1 VLRRFAATPVL
12 VAAALVAAALFALAG
27 CSHGDG
33 YRGGSYAGFTFR
45 PAAPTPSPR
54 PTSPPSHPSPTAQTL
69 PHWIAGDREQLRRLP
84 RTSPA
89 YTGYEAD
96 LMNAL
101 YLAHRDAELEHELA
115 FVRATL
121 PGAAEPARDASFLRG
136 DRTAGFDAYAVGDL
150 RDPLALAHA
159 ARWNDAIAVLRAVR
173 EGPGF
178 PGRSIAA
185 ALLEGDAYAACG
197 SYDAARTT
205 WYRAFSTAV
214 LRGNDR
220 HRFFPEWT
228 SAMNRLVHE
237 RGVVV
242 RASSA
247 PGCRELPPPLADPV
261 S

>member
-1 VLRRFAATPVL
+1 VSRGFVSGAT
-12 VAAALVAAALFALAG
+12 LVAAALFTLGG

-33 YRGGSYAGFTFR
+33 YRGGAYATFTFA
-45 PAAPTPSPR
+45 PAAATPTPR
-54 PTSPPSHPSPTAQTL
+54 PTSPPSHPSPTAQSL
-69 PHWIAGDREQLRRLP
+69 PHWIAGDRAQLRRLP

-89 YTGYEAD
+89 YAAYEAD

-101 YLAHRDAELEHELA
+101 YLAHRDAELERELA
-115 FVRATL
+115 FVRASL
-121 PGAAEPARDASFLRG
+121 PGAAEPARDTAFLRG
-136 DRTAGFDAYAVGDL
+136 DRLAGFDAYAVGDL

-159 ARWNDAIAVLRAVR
+159 GRWNDAIGVLRDVR
-173 EGPGF
+173 EGTGF

-197 SYDAARTT
+197 RFDAARTT

-214 LRGNDR
+214 LRGEGR

-237 RGVVV
+237 RTTPS
-242 RASSA
+242 RASPA
-247 PGCRELPPPLADPV
+247 PGCRDLPAPIADPV
-261 S
+261 T

>member
-1 VLRRFAATPVL
+1 VLRGFDATPVL
-12 VAAALVAAALFALAG
+12 VAPGAGRGGAVCAGGLLARRRVSRRILRRVHVSARCADAVAA
-27 CSHGDG
+27 
-33 YRGGSYAGFTFR
+33 
-45 PAAPTPSPR
+45 P
-54 PTSPPSHPSPTAQTL
+54 
-69 PHWIAGDREQLRRLP
+69 E
-84 RTSPA
+84 
-89 YTGYEAD
+89 
-96 LMNAL
+96 
-101 YLAHRDAELEHELA
+101 
-115 FVRATL
+115 RATL
-121 PGAAEPARDASFLRG
+121 PGAAEPARDAAFLRG

-197 SYDAARTT
+197 SYDDARTT
-205 WYRAFSTAV
+205 WYRAFSTPV

-228 SAMNRLVHE
+228 SAMNRWVHE
-237 RGVVV
+237 RGVAVH
-242 RASSA
+242 ASSA

>member
-1 VLRRFAATPVL
+1 MPALLAALLFAA
-12 VAAALVAAALFALAG
+12 AG

-33 YRGGSYAGFTFR
+33 YRGGSYAAFTFR
-45 PAAPTPSPR
+45 PVAPTPSPR
-54 PTSPPSHPSPTAQTL
+54 PTPPPSHPSPTAQTL
-69 PHWIAGDREQLRRLP
+69 SRWIEGDRAQLRRLS

-89 YTGYEAD
+89 YAGYEAD

-101 YLAHRDAELEHELA
+101 YLARRDAELERELA

-121 PGAAEPARDASFLRG
+121 PGAAEPARDVAFLRG

-150 RDPLALAHA
+150 QDPLALAHA
-159 ARWNDAIAVLRAVR
+159 GRWGDAIAALRDVR
-173 EGPGF
+173 EGSGF
-178 PGRSIAA
+178 AGRSIAA

-197 SYDAARTT
+197 RYDAARTT

-214 LRGNDR
+214 LRGNGR
-220 HRFFPEWT
+220 HRFFPEWM

-237 RGVVV
+237 RTVAA
-242 RASSA
+242 RASSQTA
-247 PGCRELPPPLADPV
+247 CRDLPPPLADPI

>member
-1 VLRRFAATPVL
+1 MR
-12 VAAALVAAALFALAG
+12 AAALVALALLAVAG

-33 YRGGSYAGFTFR
+33 YRGGAYAGFTFR
-45 PAAPTPSPR
+45 PAALTPVPAPTPSP
-54 PTSPPSHPSPTAQTL
+54 SPTHPTPTPQTL
-69 PHWIAGDREQLRRLP
+69 ARWIAIDRAQLRRLP

-89 YTGYEAD
+89 YAGYQAD

-101 YLAHRDAELEHELA
+101 YLAKQDGALERELA
-115 FVRATL
+115 FVRTAL
-121 PGAAEPARDASFLRG
+121 PGASEPPRDAAFLRG

-159 ARWNDAIAVLRAVR
+159 GRWHDAIASLRAVR
-173 EGPGF
+173 EGAGF

-197 SYDAARTT
+197 RYDAARTT

-214 LRGNDR
+214 LRGSGR

-228 SAMNRLVHE
+228 SAMNRLVRE
-237 RGVVV
+237 RNAAA
-242 RASSA
+242 RASSQ
-247 PGCRELPPPLADPV
+247 PDCRDLPPPLADPIG
-261 S
+261 